1 MEDIEYY
8 GGKRYNTWNGHLRT
22 KFGKKVMKIALNGGF
37 TCPNI
42 DGKKGYG
49 GCTYCSS
56 LRQRRFCR

>member
-1 MEDIEYY
+1 MEEIEYY

-42 DGKKGYG
+42 DGKKE
-49 GCTYCSS
+49 
-56 LRQRRFCR
+56 